1 VKEERAPK
9 PITEDSNPV
18 AIHVNKFDTPIPK
31 AEIIRRAP
39 PLTKK
44 ILVTGG
50 SRGVGYIICQQLL
63 ATCSDVYVI
72 LSARNSDKGL
82 AAVAKLIATNAAWRP
97 RVEFQLLDVLDE
109 ISAQAT
115 AKKIEVNH
123 GSLSGIVNAANLGGV
138 NCKDEDI
145 IEIKFL
151 LAVNFF
157 GAILVTEVFAP
168 LLNKT
173 GGYIVNVSHTAG
185 PTYISTCSPGMQRQ
199 LCNPS
204 ITPSEL
210 NSVAANL
217 AALDRKVG
225 PRGMHGTDKRS
236 AGQIVGPRASAF
248 LNAGLGDDGFGASK
262 ALLNS
267 YTLLSAAAYPQ
278 HKVNSCFVSSTC
290 EMVSPVFLATSVST
304 SGGFYD
310 SAKNPSALNA

>member
-1 VKEERAPK
+1 M
-9 PITEDSNPV
+9 
-18 AIHVNKFDTPIPK
+18 
-31 AEIIRRAP
+31 
-39 PLTKK
+39 LT
-44 ILVTGG
+44 
-50 SRGVGYIICQQLL
+50 
-63 ATCSDVYVI
+63 
-72 LSARNSDKGL
+72 
-82 AAVAKLIATNAAWRP
+82 
-97 RVEFQLLDVLDE
+97 VL
-109 ISAQAT
+109 
-115 AKKIEVNH
+115 
-123 GSLSGIVNAANLGGV
+123 
-138 NCKDEDI
+138 
-145 IEIKFL
+145 
-151 LAVNFF
+151 

-199 LCNPS
+199 LCNPVLPPSASRPSSPPRTQSLTPCYIPLVPLSPRTPCPVLNHLLVLNHLSWIPFSWYSSTFILVLNHLSVFTQSPLYTQSPLSLSWYFITSLSVLDPPSFMLTARPKS